1 MRNFILTSF
10 SMIVDAIVI
19 IMLIGVVL
27 STLTALFSPY
37 FGFFSALITLIGGLA
52 AVALTAGSL
61 YLLMGIYEHSKRTA
75 EATEA
80 LLRR

>member
-1 MRNFILTSF
+1 
-10 SMIVDAIVI
+10 MIVDALVI

-27 STLTALFSPY
+27 STLATLFNPH
-37 FGFFSALITLIGGLA
+37 FGFFSALIALIGGLA

-61 YLLMGIYEHSKRTA
+61 YLLLGIYEHSKRTA